1 MCQRLFETVE
11 TLNEAV
17 GSHRREEAQEVE
29 VTEMRDT
36 EELQMVS
43 VPHGGCALRRPR
55 GHRVRHRGPLAL
67 GKQGWFPAASGHSI
81 VVNQPGHDLVF
92 SAPPSDF
99 V

>member
-17 GSHRREEAQEVE
+17 GSHRKEEAQEVE
-29 VTEMRDT
+29 VTEMKDT

-55 GHRVRHRGPLAL
+55 GRRVRHRGPLAL
-67 GKQGWFPAASGHSI
+67 GKQGWVPASLWSQHCR
-81 VVNQPGHDLVF
+81 QPARTRPCFQCIAV
-92 SAPPSDF
+92 
-99 V
+99 